1 MNADAAKWLADYD
14 KIVDFA
20 SLGLTGKEFVL
31 AYDINNIA
39 MYEKLVRSSKSILIM
54 DDADFF
60 SRWQRKLEVHALL
73 KKVDVPTLVVCHS
86 IVDAIACM
94 NNGNPNDVVCLEIDG
109 KDDEFCREFVNEWE
123 RNNMRKFDL
132 AVGNPPYNLGK
143 ETRVDLKIHKI
154 LEETLKDNGKIV
166 FVHPSGF
173 FLSHKYGVSPKNPID
188 TKKLESI
195 HMFWGNGMFNIGS
208 FTPLCVT
215 VWDNAK
221 TNDIVTVI
229 DDAYTY
235 STYEC
240 KSDKIHIYG
249 AKDYAWIC
257 DWLNANVDYS
267 TSISSKAIK
276 VQKKVKTVVTL
287 PYAFAFS
294 TMRGTPANGS
304 DIKFKDDFF
313 TIVPKE
319 SDKIVP
325 HLLAAGAEVK
335 YNNVFEFNTE
345 KERTNFINYLKTKVV
360 RFILSLSKV
369 DKNLL
374 FGELNQIPWLDFT
387 KSYSDKDLCKMWNID
402 EKLWKFID
410 EHIPAYYP
418 DWHFDG
424 IY

>member
-14 KIVDFA
+14 KIIDFA

-54 DDADFF
+54 DDEDFF
-60 SRWQRKLEVHALL
+60 ARWQKKLEIDALL
-73 KKVDVPTLVVCHS
+73 KKNEDVPTLVVCDTVAKA
-86 IVDAIACM
+86 IVELKKGGT
-94 NNGNPNDVVCLEIDG
+94 NRVVGLLIEG
-109 KDDEFCREFVNEWE
+109 KPDEFCKAFVNEWE
-123 RNNMRKFDL
+123 KNKMKKFDL
-132 AVGNPPYNLGK
+132 VVGNPPYQLGK

-154 LEETLKDNGKIV
+154 LQETLKDAGRIV
-166 FVHPSGF
+166 FVHPAGF

-188 TKKLESI
+188 TTKLESI
-195 HMFWGNGMFNIGS
+195 HMFWANGIFNIGS

-215 VWDNAK
+215 SWNKAK
-221 TNDIVTVI
+221 TNDIVSVV

-235 STYEC
+235 STYDC
-240 KSDKIHIYG
+240 KSNKIHIYG
-249 AKDYAWIC
+249 AKNYTWFC
-257 DWLNANVDYS
+257 KWLDENVDCS
-267 TSISSKAIK
+267 TAISAKAISPK
-276 VQKKVKTVVTL
+276 NQDKVKL
-287 PYAFAFS
+287 PYAFEHS
-294 TMRGTPANGS
+294 TLRGHPANGNEVRF
-304 DIKFKDDFF
+304 DDDFF
-313 TIVPKE
+313 TIIPKE
-319 SDKIVP
+319 TDKVES
-325 HLLAAGAEVK
+325 HFLKNGDEVK

-345 KERTNFINYLKTKVV
+345 DERSNFINYLKTKSV

-374 FGELNQIPWLDFT
+374 YGELNQIPWMNFT
-387 KSYSDKDLCKMWNID
+387 RSYSDKELRKMWNID
-402 EKLWKFID
+402 DKLWKFID